1 MIRSTI
7 RQMMTLALV
16 PEQYVESLFADL
28 SQELTDTEHP
38 ALHDFPTYF
47 TDQWM
52 HKTST
57 WNVFG
62 ISDRTNNYSEGM
74 LMSPETFELQEKT
87 CIPGYNNRFKKRLQ
101 KSHPNIWLFID
112 SIRNE
117 VNTVHDLIAQ
127 IHSGMEPRLKRPKTR
142 LAERRIDELYRRFAA
157 DRISARE
164 LLRGLSFF
172 VAHKKWKN
180 FILLIIYIWF
190 VST

>member
-7 RQMMTLALV
+7 RQMMALALV

-28 SQELTDTEHP
+28 SQELTDTEYP
-38 ALHDFPTYF
+38 ALLDFLTYF

-74 LMSPETFELQEKT
+74 LMSPETFELKEKKW
-87 CIPGYNNRFKKRLQ
+87 IPGYNNRFKKRLH

-180 FILLIIYIWF
+180 FILLINYIWF